1 MLAKITAE
9 SFAMPLPAAAAA
21 AYAAFV
27 SALPSAA
34 PAIGMAAFTMAIIA
48 SHDPNRIE
56 ETHLKGNPEAAAECV
71 RQNVTSHTR
80 LAAVVQP
87 LYGMSIM
94 GLSLKAERTGDTV
107 LNIVI
112 QEEGTG
118 SRAEFRPLTPPD
130 QQPDILG
137 KLIAGC

>member
-1 MLAKITAE
+1 
-9 SFAMPLPAAAAA
+9 MPLPAAAAA

-34 PAIGMAAFTMAIIA
+34 PVIGMAAVTVAIIG

-56 ETHLKGNPEAAAECV
+56 ETYLKGNPETAAECV
-71 RQNVTSHTR
+71 RHNVTSNTR

-94 GLSLKAERTGDTV
+94 GVSLKAERTGDTV

-112 QEEGTG
+112 HEQGTG
-118 SRAEFRPLTPPD
+118 SRAEFSPQAPAN

>member
-1 MLAKITAE
+1 
-9 SFAMPLPAAAAA
+9 MPLPAAAVA
-21 AYAAFV
+21 AYTAFV
-27 SALPSAA
+27 SALPAAA
-34 PAIGMAAFTMAIIA
+34 PVIGMAAVTVAIIG

-71 RQNVTSHTR
+71 RQNVTSNTR

-94 GLSLKAERTGDTV
+94 GVSLKAERTGDTV

-112 QEEGTG
+112 HEQGTG
-118 SRAEFRPLTPPD
+118 SRAEFSPQAPPN